1 MAYFGKF
8 GTENSKSLREA
19 GSKVLRLYRNALRE
33 APQLIR
39 SYQLELT
46 PKQVQQRIKEDF
58 VKNKHISDSQI
69 VDMLVFKGELEL
81 EETKMMWKTKS
92 HVLRYFT
99 PKKDVDEHQSEFLKS
114 FLEQERLLKK
124 RE

>member
-8 GTENSKSLREA
+8 GTESSKSLREA

-46 PKQVQQRIKEDF
+46 PKQVQQRIREDF
-58 VKNKHISDSQI
+58 VKNKTISDTQI

-81 EETKMMWKTKS
+81 EEVKMMWKTKS
-92 HVLRYFT
+92 HVLRYFV
-99 PKKDVDEHQSEFLKS
+99 PKKDTDEHQSEFLKS
-114 FLEQERLLKK
+114 FLEQERLLKS